1 MAIQIRWNQF
11 TGFRVRLC
19 ALTENARPDNVERMV
34 DQSLDSLDELIR
46 IGPLNMLFERRFI
59 DPTTKVFEIGTGNR
73 HAHSLL
79 NNLEKTLLRISS
91 GLRLAAQRMT

>member
-1 MAIQIRWNQF
+1 
-11 TGFRVRLC
+11 
-19 ALTENARPDNVERMV
+19 MV

-46 IGPLNMLFERRFI
+46 IGPLNMLVERRFI

-79 NNLEKTLLRISS
+79 NNPEKTLLRISS
-91 GLRLAAQRMT
+91 GLRLAAQRMI